1 MALDMKSI
9 KVEYKRKIEQRKMG
23 EKLFVLEVIRDLDE
37 AIDTICE
44 AMTDEERKDEI
55 AILIRAIQISNKFG
69 PLILKDAD
77 NSGGTA
83 ATSAAILMSSYCAAM
98 GMTLHDTMELLMSV
112 HKQTM
117 AMEREL

>member
-1 MALDMKSI
+1 
-9 KVEYKRKIEQRKMG
+9 
-23 EKLFVLEVIRDLDE
+23 
-37 AIDTICE
+37 
-44 AMTDEERKDEI
+44 MTDEERKEGMEI
-55 AILIRAIQISNKFG
+55 LYRSVHIANKFG

-117 AMEREL
+117 AFEREL

>member
-1 MALDMKSI
+1 
-9 KVEYKRKIEQRKMG
+9 
-23 EKLFVLEVIRDLDE
+23 
-37 AIDTICE
+37 
-44 AMTDEERKDEI
+44 MTEEERKEAGEI
-55 AILIRAIQISNKFG
+55 LYRSVHIANKFG

-117 AMEREL
+117 AFEREL

>member
-1 MALDMKSI
+1 
-9 KVEYKRKIEQRKMG
+9 
-23 EKLFVLEVIRDLDE
+23 
-37 AIDTICE
+37 
-44 AMTDEERKDEI
+44 MTDDERKEAAEI
-55 AILIRAIQISNKFG
+55 LYRSVHIANDYG
-69 PLILKDAD
+69 PLILRDAE